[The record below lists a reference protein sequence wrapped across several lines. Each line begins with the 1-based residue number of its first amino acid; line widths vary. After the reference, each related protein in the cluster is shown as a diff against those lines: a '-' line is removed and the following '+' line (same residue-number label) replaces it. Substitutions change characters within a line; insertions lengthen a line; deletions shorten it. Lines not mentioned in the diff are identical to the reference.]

1 MEDMIVRAVL
11 GVGLPGYYKAG
22 VYLYDVFSGS
32 ERNKFEETVARL
44 LPIMKELSKSTSRA
58 AQNFSLER
66 FQQFHNNIVEGNW
79 LVEECPR
86 ICICLR
92 QFWVAYRVEK
102 LQEYTN
108 KFIQTD
114 LPIIMAFKQDQ
125 EQISQSAQL
134 EKLSRDM
141 QTLIQLY
148 DRNLG
153 TLFEFATHLQ
163 GNSQSTQQ
171 ETVTHG
177 QNSQSTQLESV
188 CGEKETL
195 GRSGEQAQHT
205 PISEED
211 ESQPP
216 DLSPYLL
223 GFDDHIMQLKKFV
236 LEERVDVVRI
246 TAMGGA
252 GKSTLAAAIC
262 DENEIR
268 DRYLHRVIYIVVS
281 QNPHLLTILKS
292 MWRDIVGGRAPN
304 FRNVEDAHNKL
315 QFQIKSTKNEPIL
328 VVVDDVWSR
337 LDLEK
342 LLFEA
347 EQYTTIVTTRDKNV
361 IPEGPKTRVYELP
374 LLQEGHALSLFCY
387 HAFKE
392 PTIPIGR
399 DKDLVIKVQQQ
410 CNGLPLALK
419 VIGRSLYGKSDSD
432 WKATSDALPRGES
445 VDDNQ
450 INVLLNSLETSINA
464 LNPGEKQCFLDLT
477 VFPKG
482 RTIPANILLD
492 IWVYVRRMRRN
503 DAVLLLRKFAATH
516 LLDLKKDPWTPG
528 IADDC
533 MDGYSF
539 SQHDVMRELAL
550 FLAERENE
558 IHSNRFYMSKRQSE
572 LLHEWQTDGDRLCRA
587 QIVSSH
593 TGAIKETQWSE
604 MDFPVAEAL
613 ILYFTESEYCI
624 PTFLKTMKRLKV
636 LIIHNDNSKRAKLSG
651 LAGFQ
656 ALSQLKTL
664 YLERL
669 IVPPLNE
676 DCKGLKSLQKI
687 SLTLCELLG
696 KDTIFNFPGVLE
708 FNVSYCIDLEEL
720 PAGLYSSSSLEI
732 LSITNCH
739 RLAKLPDEMGR
750 FESLKQIRLFESPG
764 LKALPSSI
772 CNLRRL
778 KFLDISSCIGLKVN
792 RWERCELKETLQTVA
807 KLRSLKNVICDEKN
821 EWLFKRTSRTDLKV
835 EVFAEQEPNLD
846 WLDLGI

>member
-268 DRYLHRVIYIVVS
+268 DSSNLRIKLGILFLVWDKMLDAYI
-281 QNPHLLTILKS
+281 
-292 MWRDIVGGRAPN
+292 
-304 FRNVEDAHNKL
+304 
-315 QFQIKSTKNEPIL
+315 
-328 VVVDDVWSR
+328 R